1 MAYLLILLAALLLPY
16 GGWVVAKQLGW
27 GWASAITPAL
37 AGCSG
42 LALIFLLAGIAHF
55 LVTRPMAE
63 MIPPAIPYRVP
74 LVYFTG
80 LCELAAVAGL
90 LLPEMRRTTGWAVIV
105 FLIAVFPANISGALR
120 HLPLGG
126 HDAPHYLW
134 FRVPVQLFLIGWTYY
149 FAVRQAGV

>member
-1 MAYLLILLAALLLPY
+1 MAYLLILLAALVLPY
-16 GGWVVAKQLGW
+16 GGWIAARQAGW
-27 GWASAITPAL
+27 SFAAPITPAL

-55 LVTRPMAE
+55 VVARPMAE
-63 MIPPAIPYRVP
+63 MIPPAIPFRVP

-80 LCELAAVAGL
+80 LCEFAAVAGL
-90 LLPEMRRTTGWAVIV
+90 LIPAFRRTTGWAVIV

-149 FAVRQAGV
+149 FAVRNPIL

>member
-1 MAYLLILLAALLLPY
+1 MVYLLVLLAALFLPY
-16 GGWVVAKQLGW
+16 GGWVVARQLGW
-27 GWASAITPAL
+27 GFASTISPAL
-37 AGCSG
+37 AGCAG

-55 LVTRPMAE
+55 VVARPMAE
-63 MIPPAIPYRVP
+63 MIPAAVPFRLP

-90 LLPEMRRTTGWAVIV
+90 LLPEMRRTAGWAVIV

-134 FRVPVQLFLIGWTYY
+134 FRVPVQLLLIGWTYY
-149 FAVRQAGV
+149 FAVRQAVV

>member
-1 MAYLLILLAALLLPY
+1 MVYLLVLLAALFLPY
-16 GGWVVAKQLGW
+16 GGWVAARQLGW
-27 GWASAITPAL
+27 GFASAITSAL
-37 AGCSG
+37 AGCAG

-55 LVTRPMAE
+55 VVGRPMAE
-63 MIPPAIPYRVP
+63 MIPAVVPFRLP

-134 FRVPVQLFLIGWTYY
+134 FRVPVQLLLIGWTYY
-149 FAVRQAGV
+149 FAVRQAVV

>member
-16 GGWVVAKQLGW
+16 GGWVAARQFGW
-27 GWASAITPAL
+27 GFSSMITPAL
-37 AGCSG
+37 AGCAG

-55 LVTRPMAE
+55 VVARPMAE
-63 MIPPAIPYRVP
+63 MIPLAIPFRVP

-80 LCELAAVAGL
+80 VCEFAAVAGL
-90 LLPEMRRTTGWAVIV
+90 LLPSLRQAAGWAVIV

-134 FRVPVQLFLIGWTYY
+134 FRVPVQLLLIAWTYY
-149 FAVRQAGV
+149 FAVRQPVT